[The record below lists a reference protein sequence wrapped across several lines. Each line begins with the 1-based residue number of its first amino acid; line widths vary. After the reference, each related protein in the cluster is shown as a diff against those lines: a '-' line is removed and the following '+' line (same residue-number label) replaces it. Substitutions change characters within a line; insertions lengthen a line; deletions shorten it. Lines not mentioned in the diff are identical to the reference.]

1 MDLWILNYP
10 SNPPPLKKK
19 YKKMEKKTF
28 SFLSKNLWN
37 LVCKHRV
44 MFLFFVFFFSFISF
58 LLHLVVFLSFLFLTG
73 TRQEKALGD
82 F

>member
-10 SNPPPLKKK
+10 SKPPLEKK

-44 MFLFFVFFFSFISF
+44 MFLFFVFFFQFYFIFASPCCFSFFSF
-58 LLHLVVFLSFLFLTG
+58 PDG
-73 TRQEKALGD
+73 DTRGESPR
-82 F
+82 